1 MKCDYGPARLRC
13 LASPL
18 CFPCCPSLPG
28 GLTLHPPCASRNVQ
42 PLLSRIEGAG
52 AERWEIT
59 GVVDVMDLAKIVLEA
74 VKKEG
79 HLDDLLPA
87 TAPKEADPAEDAMHL
102 CEPSAAAEASGED
115 VDTISSAANCSCNN
129 PTQTV
134 AASDTLLQV
143 CGEVQRA
150 VWRGSVCGL

>member
-1 MKCDYGPARLRC
+1 MH
-13 LASPL
+13 PL
-18 CFPCCPSLPG
+18 
-28 GLTLHPPCASRNVQ
+28 Q

-79 HLDDLLPA
+79 HLEDILPA

-102 CEPSAAAEASGED
+102 CEPGTAPAVADASTEEL
-115 VDTISSAANCSCNN
+115 DTISSAANYSCNN

-134 AASDTLLQV
+134 ASSDTLLQV
-143 CGEVQRA
+143 CDEVLCCFKTVEMQIVSWCA
-150 VWRGSVCGL
+150 VVWRP